1 MNFVVAP
8 LPVLETDLFGRL
20 LGLVAG
26 RRQTLRRYPI
36 PLSTCTCARPISIIT
51 GGASTCAFISN
62 WRCQHIFEVKC
73 PEHDPIVVFDN
84 SSGHGAYAD
93 DALQAQKM
101 SCGWGGKQARMRDT
115 SWVDLKG
122 KKHKQSMVFT
132 GAKQEKVVSS
142 FGGRKKKKEDPDPP
156 RAGQKVSWY
165 YARTART
172 LIIRN
177 VQD

>member
-26 RRQTLRRYPI
+26 LRQTLRRYPI
-36 PLSTCTCARPISIIT
+36 PLEKELEWLNTERESVGLAKILPSWASSTCKLDYGKNRDIY
-51 GGASTCAFISN
+51 
-62 WRCQHIFEVKC
+62 WRCQHMCLHLEQYLDIFEVKC
-73 PEHDPIVVFDN
+73 PEHNPIVVFDN

-101 SCGWGGKQARMRDT
+101 SSGWGGKQARMRDT
-115 SWVDLKG
+115 SWK
-122 KKHKQSMVFT
+122 
-132 GAKQEKVVSS
+132 
-142 FGGRKKKKEDPDPP
+142 
-156 RAGQKVSWY
+156 KVSWY